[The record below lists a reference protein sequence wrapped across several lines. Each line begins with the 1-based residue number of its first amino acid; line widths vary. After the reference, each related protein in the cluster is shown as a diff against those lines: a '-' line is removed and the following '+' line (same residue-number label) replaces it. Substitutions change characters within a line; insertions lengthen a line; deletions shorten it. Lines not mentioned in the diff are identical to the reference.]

1 MVQNLHIKHWPNH
14 LPKSLEMPQKTV
26 FENLVNSSERFPE
39 KPAVVFYGTQVL
51 YRELLKQ
58 TEELANHLKNEC
70 LIKKGDRVIIDL
82 QSSPQFIISYYAVL
96 SIGAL
101 VIPISPMNVRDEIN
115 HYCSDSGARIAIV
128 SQDVMHEFTGVI
140 EQGLVD
146 QVIVATY
153 SDFISKNFSGEV
165 PINISAPKMKF
176 KLSKTISWA
185 ETQRKVDS
193 SKRAQVAPSDLAAIL
208 YTSGTT
214 GRPKGC
220 VHTHETIL
228 RNIEGAL
235 LWEGVSPS
243 SVLLSTAPFFHVT
256 GMQHSMNVGIAA
268 GSSLVILPRWDAKI
282 AGELIERY
290 RCTHWANV
298 PTMVVDLLAEPTVET
313 KDLSSLQNIFGG
325 GASMP
330 EAVAQKLFDRCGVK
344 YMEGYGMTEAISQT
358 HINPPQ
364 ELRKQCLGIPTFDTI
379 STVIDPDT
387 LCELPPNETGEI
399 VVSGPQVMLGYWD
412 REDANK
418 ESFLNIENNRFFRTG
433 DLGRYD
439 EDGFFYISD
448 RIKRMINASG
458 FKVWPA
464 EVEATLYKHPAIKE
478 LAIISSPD
486 LRRGETVKAMIVL
499 KNAFQS
505 NVSEEDIITWSRE
518 QMASYKIPR
527 LVEFVKDLPRS
538 GSGKI
543 QWRLLQEAE
552 WQNQSQ

>member
-1 MVQNLHIKHWPNH
+1 
-14 LPKSLEMPQKTV
+14 
-26 FENLVNSSERFPE
+26 
-39 KPAVVFYGTQVL
+39 
-51 YRELLKQ
+51 
-58 TEELANHLKNEC
+58 
-70 LIKKGDRVIIDL
+70 KKGDRVIIDL

-268 GSSLVILPRWDAKI
+268 GGSLVILPRWDAKI